1 MEIEEA
7 GVFSKL
13 DHITIVVKD
22 MEKTIKY
29 YSSLGLGPFVQ
40 PSGHSFP
47 KMEMRG
53 EPMVGSG
60 YEVMTRETRIGPA
73 ALQLVQPVGEKSL
86 PKEYLDR
93 RGEGVFHIGFWVDDI
108 DKAQEEMV
116 KKGFKVTWSGRRE
129 DGTGFAFF
137 DTEAIGGVIWEIK
150 SFK

>member
-1 MEIEEA
+1 METEKA

-22 MEKTIKY
+22 MEKTIEY

-53 EPMVGSG
+53 EPMVGGG
-60 YEVMTRETRIGPA
+60 YEVITRETRIGPA

-116 KKGFKVTWSGRRE
+116 KKGFKVTWSGRRD

-137 DTEAIGGVIWEIK
+137 DTEAIGGVIWR
-150 SFK
+150 

>member
-1 MEIEEA
+1 METKES

-22 MEKTIKY
+22 MEKTLEY
-29 YSSLGLGPFVQ
+29 YSSLGLGPFVA
-40 PSGHSFP
+40 PAGHTFA
-47 KMEMRG
+47 KTQLRG
-53 EPMVGSG
+53 EEPPADSQVL
-60 YEVMTRETRIGPA
+60 VRETRIGEA
-73 ALQLVQPVGEKSL
+73 GLQVVQPLGTKGL
-86 PKEYLDR
+86 PKEFLDR

-108 DKAQEEMV
+108 DKAEAEMA
-116 KKGFKVTWSGRRE
+116 KKGVKVTWGGRRD